1 MMIIGKLFKFYSF
14 SVSIHKIIKE
24 TSNKQNKS
32 HKFSISN
39 KISPIGSFVVDK
51 YSKIWSY
58 EPFDGV
64 NSDILSPKPSHSAIF
79 PSFSNY
85 FVPPNLLAL
94 VVTLKVSVC
103 HRVSYVKFL
112 HVTHQTLIMFFSL
125 TKSKKAIFLGSQ
137 SSRPVKQVKSSPE

>member
-24 TSNKQNKS
+24 TLNKQNKS

-58 EPFDGV
+58 EPFYGV
-64 NSDILSPKPSHSAIF
+64 NSDILSPKPSHSASF

-85 FVPPNLLAL
+85 FVPPESSCIGCN
-94 VVTLKVSVC
+94 TQS
-103 HRVSYVKFL
+103 
-112 HVTHQTLIMFFSL
+112 FSL
-125 TKSKKAIFLGSQ
+125 SPSKLCKILTRNSSDLNYVFLID
-137 SSRPVKQVKSSPE
+137 QVQES